1 MKTPLIKVFLLFFF
15 SLSLLIFSCDNKDD
29 DKDKNPPTV
38 ITADVTNISAA
49 TATGGGNV
57 TDDGGVT
64 ITARGVCW
72 TNAAAGNPTIADNH
86 TNEPGGTG
94 VFTSDFTGLSP
105 STTYYVKAYA
115 TNGEGTS
122 YGLEVT
128 FTSSL

>member
-1 MKTPLIKVFLLFFF
+1 MKTPPIKVFLLLLF
-15 SLSLLIFSCDNKDD
+15 SLSLLFFSCDKND
-29 DKDKNPPTV
+29 DKDKEPPTV
-38 ITADVTNISAA
+38 ITADVTNISAQ

-72 TNAAAGNPTIADNH
+72 TNAAAGNPTISDNH
-86 TNEPGGTG
+86 TTETGGTG
-94 VFTSDFTGLSP
+94 VFTTGITGLSP